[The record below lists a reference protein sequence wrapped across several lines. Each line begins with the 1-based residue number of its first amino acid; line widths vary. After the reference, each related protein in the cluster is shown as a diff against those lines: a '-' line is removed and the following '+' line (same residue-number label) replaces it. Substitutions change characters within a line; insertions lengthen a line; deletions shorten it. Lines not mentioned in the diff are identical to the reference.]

1 MKISLIRLSSLI
13 ISAGQN
19 EFTNKS
25 PGLNGENT
33 VHLNRLTF
41 TSFKSYIVRKKVI

>member
-1 MKISLIRLSSLI
+1 MKISLIRPSSLI

-33 VHLNRLTF
+33 VYTI
-41 TSFKSYIVRKKVI
+41 YIFYVWNYPIFGAWR

>member
-1 MKISLIRLSSLI
+1 MKISLIRPSSLI

-33 VHLNRLTF
+33 VLICEFGL
-41 TSFKSYIVRKKVI
+41 

>member
-1 MKISLIRLSSLI
+1 MKISLITPSSLI

-25 PGLNGENT
+25 SGLNDENT
-33 VHLNRLTF
+33 VVFYARE
-41 TSFKSYIVRKKVI
+41 

>member
-1 MKISLIRLSSLI
+1 MKISLIRPSSLI
-13 ISAGQN
+13 ISAVQN

-33 VHLNRLTF
+33 VEVKN
-41 TSFKSYIVRKKVI
+41 